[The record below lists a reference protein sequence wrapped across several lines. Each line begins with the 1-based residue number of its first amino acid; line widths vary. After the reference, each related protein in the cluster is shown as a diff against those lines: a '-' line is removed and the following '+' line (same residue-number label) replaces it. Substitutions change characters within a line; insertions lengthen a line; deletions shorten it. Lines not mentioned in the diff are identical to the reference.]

1 MTSQGKSTVTSSQTT
16 VLSTSQHISPA
27 LARDLEDCRKTSLNL
42 LMAFL
47 ALQSITG
54 SGGLAVTTLTL
65 MLYTISLHIAASAGA
80 SHQLGAVIFGILH
93 IIPAV
98 GIFAVTSVELVFAVK
113 SPAVAIFIII
123 FCFLPT
129 MVAIF
134 QYLRMR
140 CLKAIIDQLPM
151 TIPQDL
157 TSEPSVARLELTDI
171 NILA

>member
-1 MTSQGKSTVTSSQTT
+1 MTFQRKTVTSSQNTIFPT
-16 VLSTSQHISPA
+16 PQLISPA

-54 SGGLAVTTLTL
+54 SGGLTMATLTL
-65 MLYTISLHIAASAGA
+65 MLYTISLHIATSVGA

-93 IIPAV
+93 VIPAV
-98 GIFAVTSVELVFAVK
+98 GIFAVMSVELAFAVK
-113 SPAVAIFIII
+113 SPAMAILIVI

-134 QYLRMR
+134 QCLRMR
-140 CLKAIIDQLPM
+140 CMKVIMDQLPM
-151 TIPQDL
+151 AIPGDL
-157 TSEPSVARLELTDI
+157 PSEEPSIARLELTI
-171 NILA
+171 SA